1 MTETTTVSVKILEK
15 EFQVSCP
22 ADEVEAL
29 TSAASFLDQQMR
41 RIREAGKVFGIDRIA
56 VMAAL
61 NITHEML
68 QKRQVLG
75 EIQNETNGRARH
87 LTDRIMV
94 ALAEHK
100 QLKL

>member
-1 MTETTTVSVKILEK
+1 MAETTTVSVKILEK

-29 TSAASFLDQQMR
+29 TAAAAFLDQQMR

-68 QKRQVLG
+68 QKRQILG
-75 EIQNETNGRARH
+75 EIQSDNNGRARH

>member
-1 MTETTTVSVKILEK
+1 
-15 EFQVSCP
+15 
-22 ADEVEAL
+22 
-29 TSAASFLDQQMR
+29 MR

-68 QKRQVLG
+68 QKRQTLG
-75 EIQNETNGRARH
+75 EIQSDHNGRARH